1 MEKKHVELYQLVIA
15 VILVLG
21 SIAKTYVDMS
31 SRISILESQRIAD
44 EKETSRMNITLE
56 KLLDGQQEILIKL
69 EGKKNRDNNKP

>member
-1 MEKKHVELYQLVIA
+1 METKHVELYQLVIA